1 MFNKRKENLFLW
13 EGILDI
19 DFLPFVYIHFLSQL
33 ILLDCFEQILC
44 ARSAFSTHLVLS
56 ILCSE
61 YDVDSSELSIY
72 LSASE
77 IKCFLSSGNKAYAKR
92 QNAL

>member
-13 EGILDI
+13 ESILDI

-44 ARSAFSTHLVLS
+44 GKIGILNPFSPVHTLLG
-56 ILCSE
+56 I
-61 YDVDSSELSIY
+61 
-72 LSASE
+72 
-77 IKCFLSSGNKAYAKR
+77 
-92 QNAL
+92 